1 MARLIGNEFLEL
13 NMVSVD
19 ENAITEAKF
28 KSLIRVDDIQSI
40 TPAIDK
46 SVING
51 IQVGKKHPDIRCFVR
66 VYVEESLQPIFCED
80 TYEDIIFELK
90 KIEYV

>member
-28 KSLIRVDDIQSI
+28 RSLVRVDDIKFVTPTINQS
-40 TPAIDK
+40 T
-46 SVING
+46 INR
-51 IQVGKKHPDIRCFVR
+51 IQIGKKHPDIRCFVR
-66 VYVEESLQPIFCED
+66 LHGEESLKPIFCED
-80 TYEDIIFELK
+80 TYEDIVYELK

>member
-28 KSLIRVDDIQSI
+28 RSIIRVDDIQSI
-40 TPAIDK
+40 TPATDQ
-46 SVING
+46 SSLSG
-51 IQVGKKHPDIRCFVR
+51 IQIGKKHPDIRCFVR
-66 VYVEESLQPIFCED
+66 VYVEENIQLILCED

>member
-28 KSLIRVDDIQSI
+28 RSLIRVDNIQSV

-51 IQVGKKHPDIRCFVR
+51 IQIGKKHPDIRCFVR
-66 VYVEESLQPIFCED
+66 VYVEERLQPIFCED